1 MNTIVAN
8 KEDEATPSC
17 THCKR
22 EGHDE
27 DHCWKLHPQLR
38 PKRFNGKGKQKK
50 VATTQ
55 QDLGSNSS
63 DETLITG
70 VGARGTLSVNNNFDS
85 IASIIFL
92 NEPVSN
98 E

>member
-1 MNTIVAN
+1 
-8 KEDEATPSC
+8 
-17 THCKR
+17 
-22 EGHDE
+22 
-27 DHCWKLHPQLR
+27 
-38 PKRFNGKGKQKK
+38 